1 MKIFDKNNT
10 QVLEQNI
17 NGDVFI
23 AAQSEDGAC
32 AIIEHVDKINADIL
46 EQMKELVNA
55 DIVKIV
61 GKQSDYD
68 IIKPALSM
76 IFENVKFVKREV
88 EYQIFFN
95 PGEKIIR
102 ASKFLVNKIV
112 EKGNPVEEIQK
123 IVKVLVVD
131 DSTTICNL
139 LTKIM
144 SLSPHIEVVGTINNP
159 LDADQAIIDLK
170 PDVVTLDIH
179 MPHLNGVELLKQISP
194 KHQVPCIMISSIS
207 MQEGPLVL
215 EALESGAVDY
225 IQKPD
230 MSNFAAIANE
240 INTKIISASKAHI
253 VKEKSNSFVKKA
265 SSSDVELDSN
275 LILIGASTG
284 GTRALKEVLDNLPD
298 TIPPILIVQHIP
310 AEFSKAFAER
320 LDRSTKFKVKE
331 AVDGDLVVANQV
343 LVAPGGT
350 QMKFVHRGGLMKV
363 EINDDAP
370 VNRFKPSVD
379 YLFDSVSNSS
389 VEKNIVAAIFT
400 GMGKDGAEGM
410 KRLKTSKGAKT
421 IAQNE
426 ESSVVFG
433 MPKEAI
439 RIGAA
444 DHVVALSDAA
454 DILMDSCRF
463 ESSKKAQ

>member
-10 QVLEQNI
+10 QVLEQSI
-17 NGDVFI
+17 KDDVFV
-23 AAQSEDGAC
+23 AAQSENGAC
-32 AIIEHVDKINADIL
+32 AIIENVDNINADVL
-46 EQMKELVNA
+46 EQMKNSVQAE
-55 DIVKIV
+55 IVKIV
-61 GKQSDYD
+61 GKQSDFD

-76 IFENVKFVKREV
+76 IFENVKFVQRET

-95 PGEKIIR
+95 PSEKIIR
-102 ASKFLVNKIV
+102 ASKSVVKKPV
-112 EKGNPVEEIQK
+112 ESKVEEIQK
-123 IVKVLVVD
+123 TVRVLVVD

-159 LDADQAIIDLK
+159 LEADQAIIDLK

-194 KHQVPCIMISSIS
+194 KHKIPCIMISSIS

-215 EALESGAVDY
+215 EALDSGAVDY

-240 INTKIISASKAHI
+240 INTKLISASKAHF
-253 VKEKSNSFVKKA
+253 VKEKTNPFAQKA
-265 SSSDVELDSN
+265 SSSDVELDNN

-298 TIPPILIVQHIP
+298 TIPPVLIVQHIP

-320 LDRSTKFKVKE
+320 LDRTTKFKVKE
-331 AVDGDLVVANQV
+331 AVDGDLVVSNQV

-350 QMKFVHRGGLMKV
+350 QMKFVHKGGLMKV

-379 YLFDSVSNSS
+379 YLFDSVSNST

-410 KRLKTSKGAKT
+410 KRLKASKNAKT
-421 IAQNE
+421 MAQNE
-426 ESSVVFG
+426 ETSVVFG

-444 DHVVALSDAA
+444 DNVVALCDAA
-454 DILMDSCRF
+454 NMLMESCRI
-463 ESSKKAQ
+463 EPSKKAQ